1 MNFYKVSAYWLM
13 AGLAV
18 LCIILTALLFTRKL
32 PLNSQANKNNMQKEI
47 IHTNSAPAPI
57 GPYSQAVRVGNTV
70 YLSGQV
76 CIDPGTG
83 VLKNGDVSEETE
95 QVMKNLQAV
104 LQQAGLDFSHVVKTT
119 IFLTDMNRFAEV
131 NTVYAKYFTSE
142 FPARE
147 TVQVSA
153 LPKFVNVEISM
164 IALAP

>member
-1 MNFYKVSAYWLM
+1 MNFYKEKAYWLM
-13 AGLAV
+13 AGLLI
-18 LCIILTALLFTRKL
+18 LCIILALLLLTRKL
-32 PLNSQANKNNMQKEI
+32 PLISQANKNNMQKEI
-47 IHTNSAPAPI
+47 INTVNAPAPI
-57 GPYSQAVRVGNTV
+57 GPYSQAVRSGNTV

-76 CIDPGTG
+76 CIDPKTG
-83 VLKNGDVSEETE
+83 DLKNRDVTEETE

-131 NTVYAKYFTSE
+131 NAVYAKYFSSD

-164 IALAP
+164 IAVAR